1 MNIASTGRYY
11 ISSAFFDKIEVCVL
25 PTCSVIETSPPYTF
39 FLEIKTFSLFI
50 LFKTSFRYIFQE
62 ESVVSFLYMKVAV

>member
-25 PTCSVIETSPPYTF
+25 PACSVIETSPPYTF
-39 FLEIKTFSLFI
+39 FLEIKTFS